1 MRQTINPQM
10 QLSEV
15 DISSIIFDAKSRDDI
30 PRLLKALQ
38 HIYINPELRS
48 KVFDALESMVTVDK
62 GNGRPGMTLWSI
74 LVLGTL
80 RLVTNSDYDRLR
92 ELANEHGRLRSM
104 LGHGDYCSHSYH
116 IQTLQDNIALFTPKV
131 LDRVNQIVV
140 SAGHDLVKKKKNGY
154 RAVPIRLS

>member
-10 QLSEV
+10 QLGEV
-15 DISSIIFDAKSRDDI
+15 DISSIIFDDKSRDDI

-104 LGHGDYCSHSYH
+104 LCLLYTSPS
-116 IQTLQDNIALFTPKV
+116 PR
-131 LDRVNQIVV
+131 DR
-140 SAGHDLVKKKKNGY
+140 G
-154 RAVPIRLS
+154 